1 MNEVIRL
8 EKVSKYYGR
17 SRGVI
22 DLDLSVEQGE
32 VYGYLGPNGAGKTT
46 TIRLL
51 LDLLRP
57 SSGNVTVLGKRPHDY
72 PLIRRRIGYLPGELN
87 MYGSLT
93 GRELLIYIAS
103 LRGASD
109 IGSAEEL
116 AERLQLD
123 LSRRI
128 RSLSKGNKQ
137 KIGLIQALMNK
148 PQLLILD
155 EPTSGLDP
163 LVQLECYE
171 VLKEVKNTGVT
182 IFLSSH
188 VLPEVERLAD
198 RVAIIREGKIVVI
211 NTLTAL
217 RAKAIRRIEIRFS
230 DNAKIDKG
238 TIQEISDI
246 ENVNDVGFL
255 DNTLRCAVTGSV
267 DALIKYIS
275 KHKVESLLT
284 REDDL
289 ESMFLSYYGKK

>member
-1 MNEVIRL
+1 MNKVIRL

-22 DLDLSVEQGE
+22 DLELSVEQGE

-230 DNAKIDKG
+230 DNAKIDNA

-255 DNTLRCAVTGSV
+255 DNTLRLS
-267 DALIKYIS
+267 LIHI
-275 KHKVESLLT
+275 
-284 REDDL
+284 
-289 ESMFLSYYGKK
+289 